1 MRLPNVIRIRAQIKI
16 KNKAILDIF
25 FFLFFFFFYVKLIT
39 LIHTKNKKV
48 HPETPAAQYS
58 LVFPQP
64 KHFDLTSIKI
74 LCIFFRYVQYQ
85 N

>member
-16 KNKAILDIF
+16 KNKAILDI
-25 FFLFFFFFYVKLIT
+25 FFFFYVKLIT

>member
-25 FFLFFFFFYVKLIT
+25 FFFFFNVKLIT